1 MLGVQ
6 SKHFFYTKKSAQ
18 NPQKKV
24 SIILIS
30 SIISLL
36 NFRFF
41 SCKKDF

>member
-6 SKHFFYTKKSAQ
+6 SKYFFYTKNWDKILR
-18 NPQKKV
+18 KV